1 MIVPLSGAHECEL
14 RERLQ
19 GGDIRVGREAIKF
32 NFKDDGSRE
41 LDGAMEL
48 RVKTA
53 LLRRLIVRWDIPGLP
68 PRLDDAVDPV
78 QVLDMLDEE
87 DYQALM
93 EAVQP
98 AYDKVMESNRGPK
111 TRTPSTD
118 TPTTS

>member
-1 MIVPLSGAHECEL
+1 MIVSLSGGHECEL

-19 GGDIRVGREAIKF
+19 GGDIRLGREAIKF
-32 NFKDDGSRE
+32 DFKEDGSRQ
-41 LDGAMEL
+41 LDGALEL

-53 LLRRLIVRWDIPGLP
+53 LLCRLILRWDVPGLP
-68 PRLDDAVDPV
+68 PRLADAVDPV
-78 QVLDMLDEE
+78 QVLDQLDEE

-118 TPTTS
+118 SPTTS